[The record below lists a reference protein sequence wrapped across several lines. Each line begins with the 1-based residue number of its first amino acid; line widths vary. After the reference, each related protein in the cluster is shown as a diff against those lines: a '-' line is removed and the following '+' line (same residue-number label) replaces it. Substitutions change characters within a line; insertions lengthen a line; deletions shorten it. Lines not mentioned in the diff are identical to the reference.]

1 MADASEG
8 SRSRSVDHIGP
19 SQSNQ
24 AGIDSLQDTTILVT
38 FQLLS
43 EPNRMGTDTSADGA
57 VVVSNQA
64 PAAVAFVR
72 SLGRRGVETIAAG
85 ERQQT
90 PAVASRYF
98 DEAVELPDPFTDLL
112 AYRDALLALAE
123 RSSVRTIVP
132 VREPDVYVLAKYR
145 ASFGDHVATLWPDA
159 ETLERAH
166 DRVALA
172 DAARAAGVA
181 VPETELLTAVDS
193 WTDRRIVKARY
204 GFLADRYVDD
214 IEPATA
220 RQMGATRYVDPGVP
234 PDVDAVVE
242 EMGHVPIVQEY
253 VEGTEYTIRAL
264 YDRGERVLSTGKALR
279 RGMKYPRG
287 PSVYHEAVDIP
298 ELEAA
303 GTAVL
308 DELDWHGPASVGF
321 IRDAETGTFKLLE
334 INPRFWASLP
344 CDSTPG
350 STTRTTTGSWRRAS
364 PVLSIRRTVRG
375 RRRISFV
382 GSSSTSTAS
391 SRRSTP
397 TCPDRQWPPQS
408 RDWGCRFS
416 PSRTSTCS
424 ASMTPGRSSGTCST
438 PFGAAERRISPS
450 YRPIAAKLPSLS
462 GN

>member
-1 MADASEG
+1 
-8 SRSRSVDHIGP
+8 
-19 SQSNQ
+19 
-24 AGIDSLQDTTILVT
+24 
-38 FQLLS
+38 
-43 EPNRMGTDTSADGA
+43 MGTDTSADGA
-57 VVVSNQA
+57 VVVVSNQA
-64 PAAVAFVR
+64 PAAVTFVR

-90 PAVASRYF
+90 PAVASRHC

-112 AYRDALLALAE
+112 AYRDVLLALAE

-220 RQMGATRYVDPGVP
+220 RQMGATRYVDPGAP
-234 PDVDAVVE
+234 PDVDAIVE

-344 CDSTPG
+344 CDVHAGVDYPYYYWQLAAGESGPFDPPYSPG
-350 STTRTTTGSWRRAS
+350 TAS
-364 PVLSIRRTVRG
+364 HFLRGELVHLHSVLTEEYAYVPRPSVAATVAGLGLSLLTQPNFDLFSLDDPRPFLRDVLNTVR
-375 RRRISFV
+375 
-382 GSSSTSTAS
+382 
-391 SRRSTP
+391 
-397 TCPDRQWPPQS
+397 
-408 RDWGCRFS
+408 
-416 PSRTSTCS
+416 
-424 ASMTPGRSSGTCST
+424 SG
-438 PFGAAERRISPS
+438 
-450 YRPIAAKLPSLS
+450 
-462 GN
+462 